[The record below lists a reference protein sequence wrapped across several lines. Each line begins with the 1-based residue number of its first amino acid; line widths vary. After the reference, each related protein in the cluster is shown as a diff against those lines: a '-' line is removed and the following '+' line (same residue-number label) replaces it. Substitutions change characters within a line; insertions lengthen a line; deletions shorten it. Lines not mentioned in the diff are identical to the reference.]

1 MILLGT
7 NIPSCTQTP

>member
-7 NIPSCTQTP
+7 PI